1 MSKQDKPVCVIEDNI
16 PVRKLFCTL
25 LKKDGF
31 DTVDFHDGNSAGKW
45 LTDNEVS
52 GIIMDILLPDL
63 NGTELI
69 SIIRKIPHCKDVP
82 IIAVTGFAQPNDR
95 EKFLEL
101 GFDSYIAKP
110 VSTSSFVDDV
120 KVVFEAKNK

>member
-16 PVRKLFCTL
+16 PIRKLFCTL

-31 DTVDFHDGNSAGKW
+31 DTVDFHNGNSAGKW
-45 LTDNEVS
+45 LEDNEVS

-69 SIIRKIPHCKDVP
+69 TIIRNIPHCKDIP

-95 EKFLEL
+95 EKFMEL

-120 KVVFEAKNK
+120 KVVFDAKNQ